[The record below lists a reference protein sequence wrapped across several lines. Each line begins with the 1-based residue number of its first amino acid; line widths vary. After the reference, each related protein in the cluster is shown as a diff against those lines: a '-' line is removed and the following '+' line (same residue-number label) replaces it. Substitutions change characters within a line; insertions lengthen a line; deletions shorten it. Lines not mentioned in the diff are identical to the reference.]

1 VELDSGRRERLLPD
15 FVMAHYHVSVDD
27 QRVLY
32 SVPSENGKF
41 AIWLAS
47 LDRRFPPRQLIVADS
62 ERSFLTAQGEVFFV
76 AGEDKERDIYRI
88 KEDGAGRQKL
98 AGESVAMLMGV
109 SPDGKWVVAWVPAHG
124 GASNHDMEA
133 PSNAVVAYP
142 TAGGSPLLIC
152 GSCAHAGG
160 PQRGLTPPLVSW
172 SPDGRYL
179 YFSLYE
185 KPVAVPLKPGQ
196 NFPVLPETGL
206 NAQKDLTSLPGAL
219 VLSRKEAFPG
229 AEPLALRFLSHTS
242 AAQPLS
248 DPRAVARHRVPSG

>member
-1 VELDSGRRERLLPD
+1 VTGELWQVELDSGRRERLLPD

-229 AEPLALRFLSHTS
+229 PNPSLYAFCRTQ
-242 AAQPLS
+242 AQRNLYQIP
-248 DPRAVARHRVPSG
+248 VP